1 MRLDRSGQQKN
12 LSMGKRR
19 PGINGIPPL
28 YGRYPQTSSCTAKRR
43 CKAIICG
50 KPADCLWPY
59 VGQIPDSISNLP
71 QPSAI
76 EIPVWQLGITDEDI
90 MGRPII
96 TTEDGYNAGIL
107 FYHVKDGI
115 LKVRMPA
122 YSGAVF
128 ASHPEDFYPVLP
140 SRFVEEGEEE
150 AREKEQLE
158 KAAEA

>member
-1 MRLDRSGQQKN
+1 M
-12 LSMGKRR
+12 
-19 PGINGIPPL
+19 
-28 YGRYPQTSSCTAKRR
+28 T
-43 CKAIICG
+43 
-50 KPADCLWPY
+50 
-59 VGQIPDSISNLP
+59 VISNLP

-128 ASHPEDFYPVLP
+128 ASHPG
-140 SRFVEEGEEE
+140 RFLSG
-150 AREKEQLE
+150 ASISFCRRGRRRGKG
-158 KAAEA
+158 KRAA